1 MELQDHRRAYEIE
14 RHRLQRINH
23 KSNTD
28 LVIIV
33 FGSIFGFLI
42 LFALLVY
49 ITSPSQ

>member
-1 MELQDHRRAYEIE
+1 MELEDHRRAYEIE

-33 FGSIFGFLI
+33 FGSIFGFLV

>member
-33 FGSIFGFLI
+33 FGSIFGFLV

>member
-14 RHRLQRINH
+14 RYRLQRINR

-33 FGSIFGFLI
+33 FGSIFGFLV

-49 ITSPSQ
+49 ITSSSQ